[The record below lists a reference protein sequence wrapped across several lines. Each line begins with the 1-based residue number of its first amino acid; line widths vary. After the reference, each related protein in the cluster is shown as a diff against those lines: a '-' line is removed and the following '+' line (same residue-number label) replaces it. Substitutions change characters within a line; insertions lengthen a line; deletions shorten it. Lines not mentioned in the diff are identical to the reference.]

1 MTSARYK
8 FARLD
13 RSGPF
18 FGLRNGQAAIAIAGI
33 AAVTVL
39 LQLTTSALALTL
51 AVATAIATFLLTFAA
66 NGGRGLDEWAPV
78 VVSWFADR
86 ATGGGVWKARAAHD
100 GVVRSE
106 GDLDLPRELWGL
118 QLHRSEDG
126 PRAFGVIED
135 RTTGSWL
142 AVLRAEGASWMTDT
156 EEDQVAKARQWGDL
170 LAGIEARA
178 LPVSAV
184 QWIEETYPDLGEGV
198 AGDYAA
204 RRTIDPGSPEAASM
218 LELIASS
225 AASSPIHSVWVVV
238 QLDARKAA
246 THIRRRGGGARGAA
260 SVLEEQ
266 VRWLS
271 SRLREMGVDVLGLVA
286 PQQLA
291 DLFKNWF
298 DPRGRAERVALG
310 GGIRSWGPVVTDRRP
325 WSYYSSDSAFH
336 RTWWISEW
344 PLREVGPAFLA
355 ELIVDAPG
363 YRRLSVTYRA
373 RDTGKAMRQ
382 IGGEML
388 KQDTNLQSRSR
399 FGWGAR
405 ARDRRIR
412 EELQRRDEQLAGGA
426 RELAYAGY
434 VTLSAETVEE
444 LDLQS
449 EALAGAIRRAG
460 CQATCLYGEQELAF
474 LATLPLCRGLQ
485 K

>member
-1 MTSARYK
+1 MPSARYK
-8 FARLD
+8 FGRLD

-18 FGLRNGQAAIAIAGI
+18 FGLRNGQAAIAIGGI

-39 LQLTTSALALTL
+39 LQLTTSVLALAL
-51 AVATAIATFLLTFAA
+51 AVMAALVTFLLTFAA

-78 VVSWFADR
+78 VLSWFAGR
-86 ATGGGVWKARAAHD
+86 VTGDGVWKARAARD
-100 GVVRSE
+100 GVVRSA

-118 QLHRSEDG
+118 QIHRSEEG
-126 PRAFGVIED
+126 PRGFGVIED
-135 RTTGSWL
+135 RATNSWL
-142 AVLRAEGASWMTDT
+142 GVLRAEGASWMTDT
-156 EEDQVAKARQWGDL
+156 EEDQVATARQWGDL

-178 LPVSAV
+178 LPVSAL

-198 AGDYAA
+198 AGDYAV
-204 RRTIDPGSPEAASM
+204 RRAVGPNSSEAISM
-218 LELIASS
+218 RELIASS

-246 THIRRRGGGARGAA
+246 THIRRRGGGVQGAA

-266 VRWLS
+266 VRWIS
-271 SRLREMGVDVLGLVA
+271 TGLREIGIDVLGLVA

-291 DLFKNWF
+291 DLLKNWF
-298 DPRGRAERVALG
+298 DPRGRAERVIQG
-310 GGIRSWGPVVTDRRP
+310 GGIRSWGPVVADKRP

-363 YRRLSVTYRA
+363 HRRISVTYRA
-373 RDTGKAMRQ
+373 RDTSRAVRQ

-399 FGWGAR
+399 LGWGVR

-412 EELQRRDEQLAGGA
+412 EELERRDDQLAGGA

-434 VTLSAETVEE
+434 VTLSAETVED

-449 EALAGAIRRAG
+449 EALVGAVRRAG

-474 LATLPLCRGLQ
+474 LATLPLCRGLA